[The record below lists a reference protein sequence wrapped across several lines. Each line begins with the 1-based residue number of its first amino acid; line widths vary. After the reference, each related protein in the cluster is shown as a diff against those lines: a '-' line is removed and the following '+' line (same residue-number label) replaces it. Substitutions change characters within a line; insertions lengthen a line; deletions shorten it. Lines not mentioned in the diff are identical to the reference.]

1 MTLQRGLQR
10 RSNGHWEDEQKITAY
25 RMCSR
30 RPYWRTETIEWFFF
44 RKFVL
49 FLYKYLL
56 LFDSSNLAAVN
67 TLYTLGNFYL
77 NIYLSSRLRKN
88 PGHRRSWSCWF
99 HRRRIHRFYKDSEDN
114 RQYLKGIRRLLKGN
128 TLCVWIVLVE
138 CLLGRPWF
146 SARVVKC
153 YIKPSYIFD
162 GKQSRKKNDL

>member
-49 FLYKYLL
+49 FLCKYLL

-99 HRRRIHRFYKDSEDN
+99 HRRRIHRFLQGFWRQSSISKRNKEAIKGEHIVRMN
-114 RQYLKGIRRLLKGN
+114 RFSRM
-128 TLCVWIVLVE
+128 
-138 CLLGRPWF
+138 
-146 SARVVKC
+146 SARKTLIQC
-153 YIKPSYIFD
+153 
-162 GKQSRKKNDL
+162 